1 MIKSSVPL
9 SIADLIHRLST
20 KMTDHK
26 QSALD
31 FETEDFEA
39 IEQAVLETER
49 GRWFLAEYAARNR
62 RSETTSLLTSLTK
75 LEKAIG
81 RELQYINNTTEGYQS
96 PQRLAHELDTL
107 INAIGYTE
115 NSDQGPVESLAHQ
128 MASNSFTL
136 ARLADTIRDRVDEL
150 NLIDLPADAAINLGQ
165 ATQQIIILTAQQ
177 NQLSRQV
184 AALAKI
190 IAYLRDRL
198 ESLDPSN
205 GRTEPENF
213 STALSIASLNKLRE
227 QVAALDKGD

>member
-1 MIKSSVPL
+1 M
-9 SIADLIHRLST
+9 
-20 KMTDHK
+20 
-26 QSALD
+26 
-31 FETEDFEA
+31 
-39 IEQAVLETER
+39 
-49 GRWFLAEYAARNR
+49 
-62 RSETTSLLTSLTK
+62 
-75 LEKAIG
+75 
-81 RELQYINNTTEGYQS
+81 
-96 PQRLAHELDTL
+96 
-107 INAIGYTE
+107 
-115 NSDQGPVESLAHQ
+115 
-128 MASNSFTL
+128 
-136 ARLADTIRDRVDEL
+136 

>member
-1 MIKSSVPL
+1 
-9 SIADLIHRLST
+9 
-20 KMTDHK
+20 MTDHK

-31 FETEDFEA
+31 FEAEDFEA

-81 RELQYINNTTEGYQS
+81 RELQHINNSTEGYQS
-96 PQRLAHELDTL
+96 PQRLAYELDTL
-107 INAIGYTE
+107 INAIGYDE
-115 NSDQGPVESLAHQ
+115 HSDKGPVESLAHK

-150 NLIDLPADAAINLGQ
+150 NLIDLPADAAIKLGQ